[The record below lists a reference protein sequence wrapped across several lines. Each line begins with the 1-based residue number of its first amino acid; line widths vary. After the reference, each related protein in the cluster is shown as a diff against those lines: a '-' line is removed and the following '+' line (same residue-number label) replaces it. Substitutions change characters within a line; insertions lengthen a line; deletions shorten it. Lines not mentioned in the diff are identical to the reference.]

1 MTMIELSDK
10 NPFNELPE
18 SLVVEMLSQCDTIG
32 VKLSKSFQNLYEIK
46 KDVRKKLKEE
56 NLLKK
61 DSELMLPPTN
71 PTSCAVDGSYSIE
84 KLLSTDI
91 VAAASVAVEGLA
103 PPTEVRHWPTPRHY
117 SKILTIPHNNSTNFL
132 SSAIMMCMEL
142 NLAVKAPHNVVFFD
156 GSFVTPLAYI
166 NLALNTLDQAAED
179 INEEFKK
186 RLKMALASFIKMLF
200 SNRSDQIFT
209 AVPKY
214 TTRQEITHR
223 ILKLN
228 NNFEDRGLLSFI
240 LKPGEVV
247 GPIDTERGAKR
258 YYIENAPMNTESL
271 IKKIIQYLD
280 ELCILYYR
288 PHDHIPALRLE
299 VSPSVAKDKNRLSV
313 LLESVKSQTGVPG
326 LMEPFPLYLADRMV
340 KHLRTALPAIRKTTT
355 QEMSIH
361 WDGNYSDLFFAMHG
375 YRTEWGK

>member
-1 MTMIELSDK
+1 MIELSDK

-355 QEMSIH
+355 QEMSVH